1 MDPKKT
7 LSALLIPAA
16 LLTAC
21 ATDDP
26 YRRTKTGAGVGAV
39 VGAVLGHQ
47 MDDKHGK
54 VVGAVVGA
62 AAGAAIGNY
71 MDKQQAE
78 FERQLA
84 EEQRRHAIELE
95 RVKEDTLKLNL
106 DSEISFDFDSAEIK
120 PGFRT
125 TLDKIADILRQ
136 YPDTTVRV
144 VGHTDSR
151 GSSEYNQRLSERRAA
166 AVARYLESRGVSP
179 DRISYEGRGEREPRA
194 SNDTEAGRRLNRRV
208 EIYIQSSR

>member
-136 YPDTTVRV
+136 YPDTTVQV

>member
-1 MDPKKT
+1 MDAKK
-7 LSALLIPAA
+7 LLPGLLIPAA

-39 VGAVLGHQ
+39 VGAVVGHQ
-47 MDDKHGK
+47 MDHKSGK

-71 MDKQQAE
+71 MDKQQQE
-78 FERQLA
+78 FERRLA
-84 EEQRRHAIELE
+84 EEQRQHAIELQ

-136 YPDTTVRV
+136 YPDTTVHV

-151 GSSEYNQRLSERRAA
+151 GSAEYNQRLSERRAA

-179 DRISYEGRGEREPRA
+179 NRISYEGRGESEPRA

-208 EIYIQSSR
+208 EIYIQSAR